1 MTMTANT
8 FLDKLKA
15 LGNMLMPKPADPTG
29 SKETQAP
36 ADKSEPQGQPLS
48 GAADSE
54 PKAPWYQ
61 NPDRGRSQP
70 VQSQRLDGAISGV
83 PVHLPEDENYSHR
96 YYGDRLGTAD
106 DTTGDGDSQRRFRS
120 HRVDIDEPFKVHTFQ
135 PRAELLGRTPRV
147 LISPDAF
154 KRMCLYVEIGALEVG
169 WLGTVTRTQNGDF
182 LIGTTYLLE
191 QDVSPTETIL
201 SVDGINA
208 LAMALCEQ
216 GEEGMKALSSLRFW
230 GHSHVRMGTSP
241 SGTDEQTMERFGREG
256 HEWYVR
262 GIFNKRGRAEF
273 TIYLFDKGVRI
284 NDAPWEVFDPVKN
297 QVIPTRKRF
306 SPASAVTSFLD
317 SMLGIPAP
325 GSAPESKSAPTTGT
339 ASDASAPGSTTVPDK
354 APVSATKPADS
365 TATAPVDGEK
375 AAITA
380 GPSAPPKPT
389 PPPPPPKPVLPE
401 ELVPSLALRQ
411 EIEAEFKAKVKER
424 VVRFWR
430 FFGDDKQD
438 GKEAKPG
445 EPTDIGQTAAL
456 PDNQPVGDKSSKP
469 EAAEAPAVKPLSLR
483 ERILNLR
490 PQSAPPAN
498 QDKDKDPK

>member
-1 MTMTANT
+1 MTANT

-15 LGNMLMPKPADPTG
+15 LGNLLMPKPTDPPE
-29 SKETQAP
+29 SKDAP
-36 ADKSEPQGQPLS
+36 PQDTSGKPEGEPHV
-48 GAADSE
+48 
-54 PKAPWYQ
+54 PWYQ
-61 NPDRGRSQP
+61 RQERGRN
-70 VQSQRLDGAISGV
+70 QRLDGALSGV

-96 YYGDRLGTAD
+96 YYGDRWGAD
-106 DTTGDGDSQRRFRS
+106 SGTTGSGEPPRRFRS
-120 HRVDIDEPFKVHTFQ
+120 YQPEIDEPFKVHTFH

-169 WLGTVTRTQNGDF
+169 WLGTVTRTKNGDF
-182 LIGTTYLLE
+182 LIGTTYLLQ

-241 SGTDEQTMERFGREG
+241 SGTDEQTMERFGTEG

-273 TIYLFDKGVRI
+273 TIYLFDKGLRI
-284 NDAPWEVFDPVKN
+284 NDAPWEVFDPVTN

-306 SPASAVTSFLD
+306 SPVASVTNFLD

-325 GSAPESKSAPTTGT
+325 GSAPESKPAASTGT
-339 ASDASAPGSTTVPDK
+339 TNDTTAPGNTAVPDKTTVP
-354 APVSATKPADS
+354 ATTPADS
-365 TATAPVDGEK
+365 AATASTTPVDGDK
-375 AAITA
+375 
-380 GPSAPPKPT
+380 SASAEGTSEPPKPV
-389 PPPPPPKPVLPE
+389 PPPPPPKLELPE
-401 ELVPSLALRQ
+401 ELIPSAALRQ

-424 VVRFWR
+424 VFRLWS
-430 FFGDDKQD
+430 FFGNDKKDTGAAQ
-438 GKEAKPG
+438 PG
-445 EPTDIGQTAAL
+445 EPTDIGQTAA
-456 PDNQPVGDKSSKP
+456 PSDNQPGGDKSSKSD
-469 EAAEAPAVKPLSLR
+469 AAATPAVKPLSLK
-483 ERILNLR
+483 ERIFNR
-490 PQSAPPAN
+490 RAKSANPDNP
-498 QDKDKDPK
+498 DKDKDPQ